1 MYQNVNDSD
10 VGYLNPHSLFSSPH
24 DCPKLKQIAVNAVQ
38 QTKVI
43 LNTYFLMVHDH
54 QSYVDF

>member
-1 MYQNVNDSD
+1 MTGD
-10 VGYLNPHSLFSSPH
+10 VGYLNPHSLISSPY

-43 LNTYFLMVHDH
+43 LSTYFLMVHDH
-54 QSYVDF
+54 QSYADF